1 MKRLLPILFALCA
14 FTALTSAQKA
24 DSTKH
29 HNWKWIRNGSFYGSW
44 GYNTEWYTNS
54 NIHISQP
61 SDGNNYTFENIS
73 AHDHIGWD
81 NVFHVQFT
89 IPQYNYRLGYF
100 FNAKQ
105 DWGVELNFDHTKYV
119 VAQDYWAIVKGTYH
133 GRAVDTAV
141 IINNNTLRYQLNN
154 GANWFLINL
163 VKKFNIIATKDHKF
177 TITSLLKAGVG
188 PVVPHVD
195 NTIFGQSNNPHF
207 QLGGWDTGLE
217 GTIRFTF
224 FNCAYLEYC
233 NKVDFADYWGLGI
246 ADGGSAR
253 QSFGAYEMILNFG
266 ITFHLH
272 PIAGTNT
279 AL

>member
-1 MKRLLPILFALCA
+1 
-14 FTALTSAQKA
+14 
-24 DSTKH
+24 
-29 HNWKWIRNGSFYGSW
+29 
-44 GYNTEWYTNS
+44 
-54 NIHISQP
+54 
-61 SDGNNYTFENIS
+61 
-73 AHDHIGWD
+73 IGWD
-81 NVFHVQFT
+81 NLFHVQFT

-100 FNAKQ
+100 FNEKQ
-105 DWGVELNFDHTKYV
+105 DWGIELNFDHTKYV
-119 VAQDYWAIVKGTYH
+119 VAQGYLGIVQ
-133 GRAVDTAV
+133 GRIGNRGVDSAVV
-141 IINNNTLRYQLNN
+141 INNNSLRYQLNN

-163 VKKFNIIATKDHKF
+163 VKKFNIISTKDHKF
-177 TITSLLKAGVG
+177 TITSLVKAGVG

-195 NTIFGQSNNPHF
+195 NTIFGQSNDPHF

-224 FNCAYLEYC
+224 FQYAYLEYC

-246 ADGGSAR
+246 YQGTAA
-253 QSFGAYEMILNFG
+253 QYFGAYEMILNFG